1 MKNWFLQF
9 NQREQLSLLVL
20 GFALGMYLLYM
31 LVWSPLAGQR
41 DRLEA
46 QNRGVAASLQRVDV
60 MVSEVL
66 QLRAVEGRSSG
77 GRQRNL
83 TSLINQSTAR
93 LQLAVTRLQPN
104 SRGEIQVRFESAA
117 FDDLLQWLNEMESR
131 EGLLVREASITQA
144 GSSGRVNATVRLAQ
158 AG

>member
-1 MKNWFLQF
+1 MKSWFSQF

-20 GFALGMYLLYM
+20 GVALGLYLLYM

-41 DRLEA
+41 DRLED

-66 QLRAVEGRSSG
+66 QLRAEEGSSTG
-77 GRQRNL
+77 GASRNL

-117 FDDLLQWLNEMESR
+117 FDDLLQWLHEMESG